1 MRTKATLMID
11 KKIIERSKKYAAAHN
26 LSLSDVVESY
36 LCSIAVTSA
45 IDIRITDKVK
55 RLSGSIKPS
64 SSFDY
69 KRILREEIYRKH
81 G

>member
-1 MRTKATLMID
+1 MID

-26 LSLSDVVESY
+26 LSLSDLVESY
-36 LCSIAVTSA
+36 LLSITVTSA
-45 IDIRITDKVK
+45 FDIRITDKVK
-55 RLSGSIKPS
+55 RLKGSFKSS

-69 KRILREEIYRKH
+69 KKILQEEICRKH